1 MRHIEIIVPFAFLPA
16 SMASTLLRDLHAP
29 ALATLISRAKMPP
42 RMPEF
47 EPLARVLPHGAW
59 LAWQFGLTAAIESGN
74 SPPIA
79 TAAMQML
86 GITPG
91 TGVWF
96 ILNPAHIHLGL
107 DHAALSDLRQ
117 LSLSNAESR
126 ALFDAAKP
134 YFDQAGKTLL
144 YGDAGTWFVRADNWQ
159 TLRTSTPDAAC
170 GHNLLPWMPEG
181 EHELEWRQLHN
192 AVQMAWHKHPVNAAR
207 EQRGAETV
215 NALWLWGAASG
226 SLPSLPAIVPY
237 TATYC
242 LSGWMSAFGPFSPD
256 NQQTCSALEL
266 TRNPPEHGLL
276 LLDSLLP
283 PALSNDWQQWITTFN
298 LLENNWFAPLL
309 EALQEHTIDRLTLHL
324 SNDTSLITFINDRQ
338 TLHKFWIRKSLARL
352 QS

>member
-1 MRHIEIIVPFAFLPA
+1 MRHIEIIVPFGLPPA
-16 SMASTLLRDLHAP
+16 SMASALVHQMHAP

-47 EPLARVLPHGAW
+47 EPVARVLPHGAW
-59 LAWQFGLTAAIESGN
+59 LAYQFGLTAALESCN
-74 SPPIA
+74 SPPVA

-86 GITPG
+86 GMTPG

-107 DHAALSDLRQ
+107 DHATLSDLRQ

-134 YFDQAGKTLL
+134 YFDQADKTLL
-144 YGDAGTWFVRADNWQ
+144 FGDASTWFVRANDWNA
-159 TLRTSTPDAAC
+159 LLTSTPDAAC
-170 GHNLLPWMPEG
+170 GRNLLPWMPEG
-181 EHELEWRQLHN
+181 ERELEWRQLHN
-192 AVQMAWHKHPVNAAR
+192 AVQMAWHAHPVNTAR
-207 EQRGAETV
+207 EQRGAEPV
-215 NALWLWGAASG
+215 NALWLWGAASRA
-226 SLPSLPAIVPY
+226 LASLPAIVPY

-256 NQQTCSALEL
+256 NRQTCSAIEL

-283 PALSNDWQQWITTFN
+283 PALGNDWPQWIASVN
-298 LLENNWFAPLL
+298 ALEKDWFAPLL
-309 EALQEHTIDRLTLHL
+309 EALQEQTLDRLTLHL
-324 SNDTSLITFINDRQ
+324 SNDISLTTFVNDRQ